1 MSLLL
6 VCPCRNARLTP
17 GQPASSC
24 NTFCPGG
31 TVRAAVAV
39 QSLPAVSVCARAAPA
54 EQTSAATDSSR
65 TPDNPRLRIFATS
78 ADALPQD
85 DCPCF
90 SVEHGTLGP
99 ATSMRNPVRRT
110 PRDGRTTLD
119 LPQPLSRVPDLCMSS
134 RETSAV
140 PRPCPLPPPATSPA
154 LPPAPA
160 SAGSRRA
167 PSEARP
173 FPAHPAPPAACS

>member
-1 MSLLL
+1 MALLRG
-6 VCPCRNARLTP
+6 CPCRNAGLTP

-65 TPDNPRLRIFATS
+65 PPDNPRLPIFATS

-90 SVEHGTLGP
+90 SVEPEPLGP
-99 ATSMRNPVRRT
+99 STSMRKPVRRT

-140 PRPCPLPPPATSPA
+140 PRRCSLSPTSISPA
-154 LPPAPA
+154 LPPSPA
-160 SAGSRRA
+160 SS
-167 PSEARP
+167 
-173 FPAHPAPPAACS
+173 